1 MTELVENNENNDKR
15 PTLLMVVSI
24 LSLVHMAWSLLK
36 NIQSFFSGP
45 MSEDDIEA
53 YKVEVSKSIN
63 SIQDVSVTWLEDLL
77 RSTIEMVES
86 VNANHSLNVLTAT
99 LILFIGIAGVLL
111 MFNRRKVGFHTYI
124 IYSFLASVQVY
135 LFVSPSLLSNML
147 VIFSLIISGI
157 FVLLYGLN
165 LKWMK

>member
-15 PTLLMVVSI
+15 PTMLMVVSI
-24 LSLVHMAWSLLK
+24 MSLVHMAWSLLK

-45 MSEDDIEA
+45 MNKDEIES
-53 YKVEVSKSIN
+53 YKVEVTKSIN
-63 SIQDVSVTWLEDLL
+63 SIQDVSITWLEDLL

-86 VNANHSLNVLTAT
+86 VNAHHTLNVLTGIF
-99 LILFIGIAGVLL
+99 ILFIGIAGVLL

>member
-1 MTELVENNENNDKR
+1 MTELVDNNENNAKR
-15 PTLLMVVSI
+15 PTMLMVVSI
-24 LSLVHMAWSLLK
+24 MSLVHMAWSLLK

-45 MSEDDIEA
+45 MSEDQIED
-53 YKVEVSKSIN
+53 YKVEVTKSIN
-63 SIQDVSVTWLEDLL
+63 SIQDVSITWLEDLL

-86 VNANHSLNVLTAT
+86 VNANHTLNVLTGIF
-99 LILFIGIAGVLL
+99 ILFIGIAGVLL

-124 IYSFLASVQVY
+124 IYSFLASVQIY
-135 LFVSPSLLSNML
+135 LFVGPSLLSNML